1 MRRIALGLAALVLA
15 FVLGALA
22 MHFGMHAG
30 QQARLDALQAEVD
43 ASRATQASL
52 LTGLADA
59 QSRLAVE
66 AGTSKALQESL
77 LALQHE
83 LSGTRDQLAFYEQLI
98 PPGPAGS
105 VTIRAFDVTRQGA
118 LLSYRVLL
126 TRNAPDHPQMNGRMR
141 FVATGRQHDKTVKIE
156 LSADA
161 AQARAADPDSE
172 HDAGADPLDLAFDRL
187 QRSAGVLRIPPGF
200 VPKSVTLEIL
210 EDGAIRAS
218 RDVPVEG
225 AATASQQAIGAPK

>member
-1 MRRIALGLAALVLA
+1 MRRVALGLAALVLA

-30 QQARLDALQAEVD
+30 QQGRLDALQAEVD
-43 ASRATQASL
+43 AARATQASL
-52 LTGLADA
+52 LSGLADA

-66 AGTSKALQESL
+66 AGTSKTLQENL
-77 LALQHE
+77 LILQQK
-83 LSGTRDQLAFYEQLI
+83 LSSTRDQLAFYEQLI

-118 LLSYRVLL
+118 LLRYRVLL
-126 TRNAPDHPQMNGRMR
+126 TRNAPDQAQMNGRMR
-141 FVATGRQHDKTVKIE
+141 FLATGRQQDKTVKIE

-161 AQARAADPDSE
+161 AQAQAADPDSNQ
-172 HDAGADPLDLAFDRL
+172 DAGVDPLDLAFDRL

-218 RDVPVEG
+218 RDTPVEG
-225 AATASQQAIGAPK
+225 ATASQQAIGAPK